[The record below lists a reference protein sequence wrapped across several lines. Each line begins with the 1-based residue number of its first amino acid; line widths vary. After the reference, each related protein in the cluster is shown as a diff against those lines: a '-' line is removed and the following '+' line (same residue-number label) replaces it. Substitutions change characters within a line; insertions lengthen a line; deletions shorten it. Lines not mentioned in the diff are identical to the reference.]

1 MTLLITVTLLTLGIS
16 ALCSLFEAVLYS
28 TPIGSIEAA
37 KNESENGKGIAD
49 RMLELKTNIA
59 VPITAILVLNTI
71 ANTAGAALAGFIS
84 RTELTPL
91 GVASFAVFLVLG
103 ILFLSELIPKTI
115 GAIYWRRLWQWIVW
129 PIIIL
134 RAALY
139 PIVWVVQRFTNMIT
153 RGASAAAVTE
163 EEIVAMVNLGESG
176 GNLSEEEGEMV
187 RNIIHL
193 EDKSAKDIMTPRVV
207 AFSLDAEIEVHD
219 AIGRLSS
226 VGFSR
231 IPIYK
236 EHPEN
241 ISGYVLRRHLY
252 SVDPENRT
260 KRIQSLAKPISFVP
274 ETANCLTLLN
284 QFLKHRWHIAMVA
297 DEYGG
302 LAGLITLEDLI
313 ETLLGSEIV
322 DETDRFVDMR
332 TAARQQSQAK
342 TRRKSKPGPEST

>member
-1 MTLLITVTLLTLGIS
+1 MALLITVTLLTLGIS

-28 TPIGSIEAA
+28 TRIGSIEAA
-37 KNESENGKGIAD
+37 KKEDEDGKGIAD
-49 RMLELKTNIA
+49 RMVDLKTNIA

-84 RTELTPL
+84 REELSPL

-115 GAIYWRRLWQWIVW
+115 GAIYWRRLWRWIVW
-129 PIIIL
+129 PIIVL
-134 RAALY
+134 RVALY
-139 PIVWVVQRFTNMIT
+139 PIVWLVQKFTNLIT

-176 GNLSEEEGEMV
+176 GHLSEEEGEMV
-187 RNIIHL
+187 RNIINL
-193 EDKSAKDIMTPRVV
+193 EEKSAKDIMTPRVV
-207 AFSLDAEIEVHD
+207 AFTLDAEMEVHD

-252 SVDPENRT
+252 SVDEEKRT
-260 KRIQSLAKPISFVP
+260 RRIQSLAKPISFVP

-284 QFLKHRWHIAMVA
+284 QFLKHRWHIAMVT

-302 LAGLITLEDLI
+302 LAGLVTLEDLI

-322 DETDRFVDMR
+322 DETDRFVDMQ
-332 TAARQQSQAK
+332 TAARQRSQSK
-342 TRRKSKPGPEST
+342 SGRKSKLGPETE